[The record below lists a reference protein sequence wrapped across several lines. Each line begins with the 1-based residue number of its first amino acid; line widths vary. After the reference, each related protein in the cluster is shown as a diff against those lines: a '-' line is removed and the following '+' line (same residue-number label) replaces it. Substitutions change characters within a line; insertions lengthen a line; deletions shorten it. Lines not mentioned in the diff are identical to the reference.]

1 MTTNVSK
8 SMHESTW
15 TALAI
20 PGLEVAAIVD
30 VDG

>member
-15 TALAI
+15 KALAI
-20 PGLEVAAIVD
+20 LGLETVAIVD